1 MLPVSSDSAASMVMR
16 EATLLQP
23 ATTHAVLKDERRA
36 VQADTPG
43 VELTQPLQPAFRGP
57 GCAAGPDLETPRHAA
72 VDTKSGS
79 MRSCQPKG
87 RIHL

>member
-23 ATTHAVLKDERRA
+23 ATTHAVPKDERRA

-57 GCAAGPDLETPRHAA
+57 GCAAGLDL
-72 VDTKSGS
+72 G
-79 MRSCQPKG
+79 G
-87 RIHL
+87 RGPESIALSIIAEVQRELHGD

>member
-1 MLPVSSDSAASMVMR
+1 MLRELGSVVVAFSGGVDS
-16 EATLLQP
+16 TFLLRVV
-23 ATTHAVLKDERRA
+23 T
-36 VQADTPG
+36 DTPG

-57 GCAAGPDLETPRHAA
+57 GCAAGPELETPRHAA